1 MDLVGTFKSSYT
13 CQKKTLRRG
22 KVMKTPPKNYQKPV
36 ALLNRMHEHD
46 DSTPTWFGERAL
58 KNAVEA

>member
-1 MDLVGTFKSSYT
+1 
-13 CQKKTLRRG
+13 
-22 KVMKTPPKNYQKPV
+22 MKTPPKNYQKPV

-46 DSTPTWFGERAL
+46 DSIPTWFGERAL